1 MFKPK
6 RRFQGC
12 GRTLRT
18 LPFDP
23 GPALNVVRIW
33 MTYVAGWMLYPSYKT
48 SSQVSCSTSS
58 DSVQH
63 PCLLTPAP
71 FITQFVLMCLMPTGL
86 NAFLFSFTPYVLYLD
101 TPHITT
107 EEIFRFVYIFV
118 ECGKI
123 VAGFFDS
130 SVEMLFQLIQ
140 CLPVSFSSG
149 TLAAPLI
156 NDLATYLMMQLQY
169 SIKFYAVAL
178 LSHATLQ
185 VLDLP
190 VTVKSFALIVSRLA
204 AYHLLNDTPVSCTF
218 LI

>member
-1 MFKPK
+1 
-6 RRFQGC
+6 
-12 GRTLRT
+12 
-18 LPFDP
+18 
-23 GPALNVVRIW
+23 
-33 MTYVAGWMLYPSYKT
+33 
-48 SSQVSCSTSS
+48 
-58 DSVQH
+58 
-63 PCLLTPAP
+63 
-71 FITQFVLMCLMPTGL
+71 MPTGL